1 MISSKDIRNKKFEK
15 AAFGYNQE
23 EMDEF
28 LSQLE
33 TELDE
38 RDREREEAN
47 KKINILADKVRD
59 YMKDE
64 DALKDALLGAQKQG
78 HQVINEA
85 KDKAER
91 IIREAQAKA
100 DAIENES
107 KKRHEAS
114 IARYEAEIEREKQ
127 ALADAHREV
136 TEFKKVLFE
145 LYKEHL
151 ALISDMPQYDEEYIE
166 QISSGTNSSLSET
179 SQEQTEEV
187 KTVAGGFT
195 IEEAAAV
202 IREAVGEADGKL
214 PTDNAEQSAE

>member
-1 MISSKDIRNKKFEK
+1 MITSTDIRNKKFEK

-100 DAIENES
+100 DSIINDAEM
-107 KKRHEAS
+107 RHKNS
-114 IARYEAEIEREKQ
+114 IARYEAEIEAERQ

-136 TEFKKVLFE
+136 TDFKKVLFD

-151 ALISDMPQYDEEYIE
+151 ALISDMPQYSDDDYGDTEKDTQTENSEE
-166 QISSGTNSSLSET
+166 QDTVSSGFS
-179 SQEQTEEV
+179 
-187 KTVAGGFT
+187 

-202 IREAVGEADGKL
+202 IKETVED
-214 PTDNAEQSAE
+214 AENN

>member
-1 MISSKDIRNKKFEK
+1 MITSTDIRNKKFEK

-33 TELDE
+33 AELDE

-100 DAIENES
+100 DSIINDAEM
-107 KKRHEAS
+107 RHKNS
-114 IARYEAEIEREKQ
+114 IARYEAEIEAERQ

-136 TEFKKVLFE
+136 TDFKKILFE

-151 ALISDMPQYDEEYIE
+151 ALISDMPQYSDDDYSDTEKDTQTENSEE
-166 QISSGTNSSLSET
+166 QDTVSSGFS
-179 SQEQTEEV
+179 
-187 KTVAGGFT
+187 

-202 IREAVGEADGKL
+202 IKETVED
-214 PTDNAEQSAE
+214 AENN

>member
-1 MISSKDIRNKKFEK
+1 MITSTDIRNKKFEK

-33 TELDE
+33 AELDE

-47 KKINILADKVRD
+47 NKINILADKVRD

-100 DAIENES
+100 DSIINDAEM
-107 KKRHEAS
+107 RHKNS
-114 IARYEAEIEREKQ
+114 IARYEAEIEAERQ

-136 TEFKKVLFE
+136 TDFKKILFE

-151 ALISDMPQYDEEYIE
+151 ALISDMPQYSDDDYSDTEKDTQTENSEE
-166 QISSGTNSSLSET
+166 QDTVSSGFS
-179 SQEQTEEV
+179 
-187 KTVAGGFT
+187 

-202 IREAVGEADGKL
+202 IKETVED
-214 PTDNAEQSAE
+214 AENN

>member
-1 MISSKDIRNKKFEK
+1 MITSTDIRNKKFEK

-100 DAIENES
+100 DSIINDAEM
-107 KKRHEAS
+107 RHKNS
-114 IARYEAEIEREKQ
+114 IARYEAEIEAERQ

-136 TEFKKVLFE
+136 TDFKKVLFD

-151 ALISDMPQYDEEYIE
+151 ALISDMPQYSDDDYSDTEKDTQTENSEE
-166 QISSGTNSSLSET
+166 QDTVSSGFS
-179 SQEQTEEV
+179 
-187 KTVAGGFT
+187 

-202 IREAVGEADGKL
+202 IKETVED
-214 PTDNAEQSAE
+214 AENN

>member
-1 MISSKDIRNKKFEK
+1 MITSTDIRNKKFEK

-33 TELDE
+33 AELDE

-100 DAIENES
+100 DSIINDAEM
-107 KKRHEAS
+107 RHKNS
-114 IARYEAEIEREKQ
+114 IARYEAEIEAERQ

-136 TEFKKVLFE
+136 TDFKKVLFD

-151 ALISDMPQYDEEYIE
+151 ALISDMPQYSDDDYSDTEKDTQTENSEE
-166 QISSGTNSSLSET
+166 QDTVSSGFS
-179 SQEQTEEV
+179 
-187 KTVAGGFT
+187 

-202 IREAVGEADGKL
+202 IKETVED
-214 PTDNAEQSAE
+214 AENN

>member
-1 MISSKDIRNKKFEK
+1 MITSTDIRNKKFEK

-33 TELDE
+33 AELDE

-100 DAIENES
+100 DSIINDAEM
-107 KKRHEAS
+107 RHKNS
-114 IARYEAEIEREKQ
+114 IARYEAEIEAERQ

-136 TEFKKVLFE
+136 TDFKKILFE

-151 ALISDMPQYDEEYIE
+151 ALISDMPQYDDDDYGDTEQDTQTENSEE
-166 QISSGTNSSLSET
+166 QDTVSSGFS
-179 SQEQTEEV
+179 
-187 KTVAGGFT
+187 

-202 IREAVGEADGKL
+202 IKETVED
-214 PTDNAEQSAE
+214 AENN

>member
-1 MISSKDIRNKKFEK
+1 MITSTDIRNKKFEK

-33 TELDE
+33 AELDE

-100 DAIENES
+100 DSIINDAEM
-107 KKRHEAS
+107 RHKNS
-114 IARYEAEIEREKQ
+114 IARYEAEIEAERQ

-136 TEFKKVLFE
+136 TDFKKILFE

-151 ALISDMPQYDEEYIE
+151 ALISDMPQYDDDDYSDTEKDTQTENSEE
-166 QISSGTNSSLSET
+166 QDTVSSGFS
-179 SQEQTEEV
+179 
-187 KTVAGGFT
+187 

-202 IREAVGEADGKL
+202 IKETVED
-214 PTDNAEQSAE
+214 AENN

>member
-1 MISSKDIRNKKFEK
+1 MITSTDIRNKKFEK

-33 TELDE
+33 AELDE

-100 DAIENES
+100 DSIINDAEM
-107 KKRHEAS
+107 RHKNS

-136 TEFKKVLFE
+136 TDFKKVLFE

-151 ALISDMPQYDEEYIE
+151 ALISDMPQYDEEYPDT
-166 QISSGTNSSLSET
+166 SSSVQSET
-179 SQEQTEEV
+179 PDKPEAAAVSESL
-187 KTVAGGFT
+187 TV
-195 IEEAAAV
+195 EEADAV
-202 IREAVGEADGKL
+202 IREAVGE
-214 PTDNAEQSAE
+214 